1 MDRSWFGLIDW
12 GIVAVAALG
21 FGLWQYISVSREI
34 ARDRAAKEADEQA
47 TRDVG
52 ADPA

>member
-34 ARDRAAKEADEQA
+34 ARDRVAKEADEQA